1 MRGRGP
7 DDILPKT
14 KRRCAWSGI
23 KAIHETIPRTVISR
37 DLLQIVWNC
46 SRWFWRL
53 EAQGR
58 AIFTGTSESL
68 NFSVRTPWR
77 LPVLAKF
84 ACGTADNRS
93 LTPRVSAL
101 AATLVGFDT
110 FNAQGHRLLNRHI
123 LDAAFMLLVTTA
135 ILGPILTERYVPRTV
150 SDLAERSED
159 ALSAERMP
167 VKDSS
172 P

>member
-1 MRGRGP
+1 MVLAP
-7 DDILPKT
+7 A
-14 KRRCAWSGI
+14 KRKGEPS
-23 KAIHETIPRTVISR
+23 S
-37 DLLQIVWNC
+37 
-46 SRWFWRL
+46 L
-53 EAQGR
+53 EL
-58 AIFTGTSESL
+58 SESL

-84 ACGTADNRS
+84 ACGTSDN
-93 LTPRVSAL
+93 
-101 AATLVGFDT
+101 
-110 FNAQGHRLLNRHI
+110 
-123 LDAAFMLLVTTA
+123 LVTTA

>member
-1 MRGRGP
+1 MGQCVVVVPMISCRRRNADVPGRA
-7 DDILPKT
+7 L
-14 KRRCAWSGI
+14 KRFTR
-23 KAIHETIPRTVISR
+23 RTVISR

-58 AIFTGTSESL
+58 AIFTGTPESL

-84 ACGTADNRS
+84 ACGTSDN
-93 LTPRVSAL
+93 
-101 AATLVGFDT
+101 
-110 FNAQGHRLLNRHI
+110 
-123 LDAAFMLLVTTA
+123 LVTTV

>member
-1 MRGRGP
+1 MV
-7 DDILPKT
+7 L
-14 KRRCAWSGI
+14 A
-23 KAIHETIPRTVISR
+23 PRSAR
-37 DLLQIVWNC
+37 ASHLHWN
-46 SRWFWRL
+46 F
-53 EAQGR
+53 GV
-58 AIFTGTSESL
+58 SEFLRSHAMA
-68 NFSVRTPWR
+68 

-84 ACGTADNRS
+84 ACGTSDN
-93 LTPRVSAL
+93 
-101 AATLVGFDT
+101 
-110 FNAQGHRLLNRHI
+110 
-123 LDAAFMLLVTTA
+123 LVTTA